1 MAFLDALTSPGLP
14 HVLALVLGGIIWYIR
29 RVEGKQ
35 DAHED
40 KCSERYKLIFG
51 MLRDLSEKLAALQAD
66 VSYLKGKSDAK
77 ETST

>member
-1 MAFLDALTSPGLP
+1 MAFLDALMNPGLP

-29 RVEGKQ
+29 RVEVKQ

-51 MLRDLSEKLAALQAD
+51 MLRDLSEKMATLQAD

-77 ETST
+77 EVER